1 MGRPAKLFFSLLIPQ
16 LAGLIGAFFSV
27 SSIESWYNTLD
38 KPSFNPPPYVFGP
51 VWTIL
56 YLILGIVLYMI
67 WSSDSPL
74 KTYALKLFAVQMV
87 LNTLWSPVFFGLQSP
102 LLALFIIIPLWVSI
116 LMCIKVFYSMR
127 KITGLLLIPYL
138 LWVSF
143 ATALN
148 AAIWMLN

>member
-1 MGRPAKLFFSLLIPQ
+1 MGKLAKLIFSLVIPQ

-27 SSIESWYNTLD
+27 SSIDSWYNSLN
-38 KPSFNPPPYVFGP
+38 KPFFNPPPYVFGP

-56 YLILGIVLYMI
+56 YLVLGVVLYMI
-67 WSSDSPL
+67 WSTESPL
-74 KTYALKLFAVQMV
+74 KNFALKLFAAQMI

-102 LLALFIIIPLWVSI
+102 ILALFVIIPLWISI
-116 LMCIKVFYSMR
+116 LICIKVFYSIR

-148 AAIWMLN
+148 TAIWILN